1 MNRLVQLNSGY
12 QLNKFDSK
20 IGHLILVD
28 RSIDYVTP
36 FCSPL
41 TYEGLLDESFKINAG
56 IVELPST
63 NTSSPTTTTTNDQQ
77 QNKTKR
83 VKLSNEDR
91 IFEEIRTM
99 HVSEVFS
106 HLKNIVSN
114 MKNVYEKR
122 NELSSINQL
131 REFISS
137 DLKDYNLYKELVNLH
152 LNMSEIIINSKTHIE
167 LPVYL
172 TTEHNILR
180 GKDYRKSFE
189 YIEELINRNY
199 NMYQVL
205 RLMILL
211 SKTNDGLSTGDY
223 NQLVNQFLHS
233 YGNENVFLINRLKK
247 VGFFE
252 TSDSASGKD
261 DSKSNLLKIQ
271 QQLSTR
277 IKFTTNY
284 GTISRKLDIIPGDLN
299 PSTLKSMS
307 KDVDPAYAFNGS
319 YRPILCQYISQILFS
334 DTKQNIEDISKLF
347 IGDYDFK
354 SKSANSVR
362 NRFNTN
368 SDRTVLIFFLG
379 GCTYTEIAVLKK
391 LAMKKNFNFLFAT
404 TSFLNASTLINLFE
418 ETT

>member
-1 MNRLVQLNSGY
+1 MNRIVQLNSGY
-12 QLNKFDSK
+12 QLNKFDNK

-28 RSIDYVTP
+28 RSIDYITP

-56 IVELPST
+56 IVELPATTST
-63 NTSSPTTTTTNDQQ
+63 SPNATASNDQQ

-99 HVSEVFS
+99 HVSEVFG

-180 GKDYRKSFE
+180 GKDYRKSYE

-233 YGNENVFLINRLKK
+233 YGNEKIFLINKLKR

-299 PSTLKSMS
+299 PSSLKSMS
-307 KDVDPAYAFNGS
+307 KDVDSAYAFNGS

-334 DTKQNIEDISKLF
+334 ENKQNVDDISKLF

-362 NRFNTN
+362 NRFNT
-368 SDRTVLIFFLG
+368 SADRTALIFFLG

-391 LAMKKNFNFLFAT
+391 LAIKKNFKFLFAT
-404 TSFLNASTLINLFE
+404 TSFLNANTLINLFE
-418 ETT
+418 E